1 MPSARVPGATPA
13 GNLVLPGW
21 TSLLFLHYLLRLRLR
36 LMIQA
41 SHPRG
46 PYDHLWVASV
56 VKVVG
61 RVPASGLPRLELIWG
76 PKLSIRQSHVI
87 IKVIALSHNQ
97 TIW

>member
-1 MPSARVPGATPA
+1 MPSARVPGVTPA
-13 GNLVLPGW
+13 GNLLLPGW
-21 TSLLFLHYLLRLRLR
+21 TSLLFLHFRLRLR
-36 LMIQA
+36 LIIQS

-61 RVPASGLPRLELIWG
+61 RVPASRLPRLERIWG
-76 PKLSIRQSHVI
+76 PKLSVHQSHVI